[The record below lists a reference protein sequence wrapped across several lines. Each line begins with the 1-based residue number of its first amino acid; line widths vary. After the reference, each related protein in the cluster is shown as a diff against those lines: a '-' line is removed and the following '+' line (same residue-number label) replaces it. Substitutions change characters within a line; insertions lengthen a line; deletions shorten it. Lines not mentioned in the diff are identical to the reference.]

1 VNLFH
6 QLTEKPWAPTQGN
19 VVQLHDGSAF
29 SVPTATLGLRVF
41 LTVVTVLFSLLV
53 MAYGSRMEFEDW
65 RPAPSQRLL
74 WLNTAMLVLSS
85 VAMQWARIA
94 ARRGEIDRVT
104 IGLMGGGIFTLGF
117 LGGQVLAWRQLNMMV
132 AFDITNPA
140 IGFFYLITALHGLH
154 LLGGLVAW
162 GRTTA
167 KVFLGIDV
175 VHMRLSVELCA
186 VYWHFLLLV
195 WLILFGL
202 LFSGNDNLGILLTI
216 CGIRQPG

>member
-1 VNLFH
+1 MNLFH
-6 QLTEKPWAPTQGN
+6 QMAEKPWAPIQGN
-19 VVQLHDGSAF
+19 VVDLHDGSAF

-41 LTVVTVLFSLLV
+41 LAVVTVLFSLLI

-65 RPAPSQRLL
+65 RPSPQLWLL

-85 VAMQWARIA
+85 MAMQWARMA
-94 ARRGEIDRVT
+94 ARRGEMDGVT
-104 IGLMGGGIFTLGF
+104 AGLIAGGVFAVAF
-117 LGGQVLAWRQLNMMV
+117 LGGQIWAWRQLTMMI

-140 IGFFYLITALHGLH
+140 IAFFYLITALHGLH

-167 KVFLGIDV
+167 KLWRGFDV
-175 VHMRLSVELCA
+175 ARLRLSVELCS

-202 LFSGNDNLGILLTI
+202 LFSGNDNLGTLLAI
-216 CGIRQPG
+216 CGIR